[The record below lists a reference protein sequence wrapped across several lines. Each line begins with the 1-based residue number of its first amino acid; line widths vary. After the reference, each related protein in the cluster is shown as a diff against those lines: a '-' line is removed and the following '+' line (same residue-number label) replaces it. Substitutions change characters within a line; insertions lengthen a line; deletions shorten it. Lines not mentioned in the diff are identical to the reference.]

1 MRRWGFVISLFYTAI
16 VIGLLWPGLQ
26 VIAGRSWGEAYEGA
40 FGGEDL
46 GVLTLVVWAIL
57 LFGGQFLLLFVTV
70 DVSWRRL
77 RPRQH
82 VAAAAATIGF
92 AVALLVCA
100 AAWSL
105 LAGIYGDD
113 QPDLVEPTLTTT
125 GVFISLMTLWVF
137 WAVVFHRYYRAV
149 PARTERVLSWLLR
162 GSILELLIAVPSH
175 VIVRRRDDCS
185 APVATSFGIATGI
198 AVMLMCFG
206 PGVLSLYRRRLDR
219 YQRSR
224 PGAPVQEG

>member
-1 MRRWGFVISLFYTAI
+1 MRRWGFVISLFYSAI
-16 VIGLLWPGLQ
+16 VIGLLWPG
-26 VIAGRSWGEAYEGA
+26 VEVMAGRSWEEAYEAA
-40 FGGEDL
+40 FSGVDL
-46 GVLTLVVWAIL
+46 EVLTLVVWAML
-57 LFGGQFLLLFVTV
+57 LFGGQLLLLFVTV

-82 VAAAAATIGF
+82 VAAAAATVGF
-92 AVALLVCA
+92 AVTLLVFA
-100 AAWSL
+100 AARSL

-113 QPDLVEPTLTTT
+113 QPDLVERTMTPT
-125 GVFISLMTLWVF
+125 GIFIGLMTLWVF

-149 PARTERVLSWLLR
+149 PARMERLLSWLLR